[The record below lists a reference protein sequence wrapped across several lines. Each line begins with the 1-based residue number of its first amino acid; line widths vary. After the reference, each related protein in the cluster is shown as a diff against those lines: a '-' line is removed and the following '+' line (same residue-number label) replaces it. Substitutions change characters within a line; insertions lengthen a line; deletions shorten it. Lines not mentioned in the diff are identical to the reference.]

1 VKIAFVHR
9 SYVDYMA
16 ETPYT
21 RAVGGSESALCY
33 LAAEL
38 AKLGHEVRLVT
49 NTSTPGP
56 YRGVECLNYKISLTG
71 DLMNAADVVV
81 ISNEACAREMRDT
94 FRVRKPL
101 VLWVQHADD
110 QPAIEALQFTRE
122 RKSWNGFA
130 YVSDWQAQQFFEY
143 YWMPSEKGRVMRNAI
158 APVFAD
164 LPITQPWFRRGVPPT
179 LIYTSMPYRGLDVLL
194 DAFPAIRAGVPGT
207 RLRVYSSMARVQV
220 SEAQD
225 EYADL
230 YRRCTTLDGV
240 DYIGPVGQAQLAN
253 EMADAAALA
262 YPSTYPETSCI
273 AAMEAMAVGAAV
285 LATRTGALPETT
297 AGFGR
302 MVDYLDDKAQM
313 AANYAAM
320 VVDTLTGMQR
330 DPDAAER
337 QRAAQIAHVRTNAVW
352 PVRAREWQGWLAEIV
367 ARGV

>member
-1 VKIAFVHR
+1 MKIAFVHR

-33 LAAEL
+33 LSAEL

-49 NTSTPGP
+49 NTSSPGR
-56 YRGVECLNYKISLTG
+56 YRGVECLNYKTSLTG
-71 DLMNAADVVV
+71 ALMNEADVVV

-94 FRVRKPL
+94 FRVVKPL

-122 RKSWNGFA
+122 RKSWNGIA
-130 YVSDWQAQQFFEY
+130 YVSQWQFDQFFDY
-143 YWMPSEKGRVMRNAI
+143 YWVPREKGRVMRNAI

-164 LPITQPWFRRGVPPT
+164 LPVAKPWFRRGVPPT
-179 LIYTSMPYRGLDVLL
+179 LVYTSMPYRGLDVVL
-194 DAFPAIRAGVPGT
+194 DAFPAIRAAVPGV

-220 SEAQD
+220 SEKED

-230 YRRCTTLDGV
+230 YRRCTSMEGV

-273 AAMEAMAVGAAV
+273 AAMEAMAVGATV
-285 LATRTGALPETT
+285 FATRTGALPETT

-302 MVDYLDDKAQM
+302 LTDYLDDKARM
-313 AANYAAM
+313 AANFAAM
-320 VVDTLTGMQR
+320 VAETLNAALR
-330 DPDAAER
+330 NPEAAEQHR
-337 QRAAQIAHVRTNAVW
+337 QAQIAHIRSTAIW
-352 PVRAREWQGWLAEIV
+352 PARAREWQAWLAELV
-367 ARGV
+367 RGG